1 MSRKKKTR
9 ARKNADNLGLD
20 LKPWP
25 HPDEIEDQPIT
36 YKVLKHARNESLR
49 EIANSRSE
57 MRAGFK
63 QIDARL
69 DDIEG
74 RFSKIDARF
83 NKIDERFS
91 KIDARFN
98 KIDAR
103 FSEIDARF
111 NKIDA
116 RFSEIDARFNKIDER
131 FSKIDA
137 RFDRLE
143 AQVHELTAAVHKVL
157 ATVERMQSDQAHFI
171 QQVNVSID
179 AYRTIYDKMEN
190 DRRAISQDTD
200 HRLDMM
206 ADVLKQVAK
215 KNKVPADHLR

>member
-91 KIDARFN
+91 K
-98 KIDAR
+98 
-103 FSEIDARF
+103 IDARF